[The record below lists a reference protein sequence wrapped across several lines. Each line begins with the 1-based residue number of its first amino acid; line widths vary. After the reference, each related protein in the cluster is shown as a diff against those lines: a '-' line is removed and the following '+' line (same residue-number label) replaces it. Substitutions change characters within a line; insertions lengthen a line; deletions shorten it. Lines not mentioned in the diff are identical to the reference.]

1 MKAPNIR
8 TGTIVRRV
16 FYDVVLIIIGFLL
29 FTAADG
35 IRSYSIEKKTD
46 RLINEM
52 IRIELLE
59 MRLSMTQA
67 RKMIADEVKEGTDPS
82 FIRTPVFLQFESYQD
97 AKRLGYVNYQWSQWS
112 KDKSQKLMLI
122 EMTIRQYNQL
132 ISSRLNYY
140 PNIFNRKDQ
149 TLLLYDKSI
158 TGVLNDLDDKINS
171 YLTSELK

>member
-1 MKAPNIR
+1 MKAPNVR

-46 RLINEM
+46 RLLNEM
-52 IRIELLE
+52 IKIELLE
-59 MRLSMTQA
+59 MKVSMSQA
-67 RKMIADEVKEGTDPS
+67 RKMIADEVKEGADPS
-82 FIRTPVFLQFESYQD
+82 FIRTPIFLQFESYQE
-97 AKRLGYVNYQWSQWS
+97 AKRLGYVNNQWS

-122 EMTIRQYNQL
+122 ELTIRQYNQL

-158 TGVLNDLDDKINS
+158 TGVLNDVDDKINS
-171 YLTSELK
+171 YLTSEKK